1 MLKKLNRQ
9 ISSIG
14 RELIRTVAG
23 DYLGDVIFDVAEV
36 FLDQN
41 LSDGVLKDLPVVG
54 VLAKL
59 AKSKQSVSEE
69 LFIRKLVRFL
79 YDLNNLSSQEK
90 EKFIEK
96 YPDFSEEQ
104 RVLGENLLL
113 ALERLDDIEKPAI
126 LARFFAAYIKA
137 EIDYLTFTRLP
148 LCLGKFNLGLL
159 PSLRG
164 FYTGEESAVKTSEE
178 IIHELSLSGLIR
190 VGLAGSGAIGGSA
203 RYLQS
208 NIGKLFLS
216 IGFDAVESAA

>member
-1 MLKKLNRQ
+1 MSKQN
-9 ISSIG
+9 SSIG
-14 RELIRTVAG
+14 RDLIRTVAG

-36 FLDQN
+36 VLDQN
-41 LSDGVLKDLPVVG
+41 LADSVLQDLPVVG
-54 VLAKL
+54 IFAKL
-59 AKSKQSVSEE
+59 AKFKQSMSEE

-79 YDLNNLSSQEK
+79 YDLNNLSSKEK

-96 YPDFSEEQ
+96 YPDSSDAQ

-126 LARFFAAYIKA
+126 LARFFVAYIKS
-137 EIDYLTFTRLP
+137 EIDYLTFTRLS
-148 LCLGKFNLGLL
+148 LSLGKFNLGLL
-159 PSLRG
+159 PNLSC

-178 IIHELSLSGLIR
+178 IIHELSLSGLVH

-203 RYLQS
+203 RYIQS

-216 IGFDAVESAA
+216 IGFNIQEPT